1 MTKSRNMSPS
11 GSGVTVEKLDKI
23 YFCAECK
30 MVFLFKVDAS
40 DHEKSY
46 GRKQLR
52 ELPFEG

>member
-46 GRKQLR
+46 GHKQLR